1 MYSPN
6 RFGHRTC
13 PVTAPVTSWVRKS
26 GFIIPGKLSTS
37 KAAKDACNSPYL
49 GAHFGLGR
57 SCEVD
62 CKHIKH
68 SHSAGRMRIRVA

>member
-1 MYSPN
+1 M
-6 RFGHRTC
+6 
-13 PVTAPVTSWVRKS
+13 
-26 GFIIPGKLSTS
+26 PGKLSTS